1 MTLTLKSPAFREEE
15 KIPDRYARGHGNV
28 SPPLEWSGAPE
39 GTRSFALLV
48 EDPDAPRGLFRH
60 WAVHDIPPDQTRL
73 EEGEG
78 RADSDLR
85 QGANDFGN
93 TGYDGPQ
100 PPEGDGPHH
109 YHIRLAALDTDHLDV
124 GPRQRAE
131 AVWDAAQGHIL
142 EETELVGTYE
152 Q

>member
-60 WAVHDIPPDQTRL
+60 WAVHDIPPECPGL
-73 EEGEG
+73 KEGAG
-78 RADSDLR
+78 RPDSDLR

-109 YHIRLAALDTDHLDV
+109 YRIRLAALDTDHLDV

-142 EETELVGTYE
+142 EETELVGIYE

>member
-1 MTLTLKSPAFREEE
+1 MTLTLSSPAFREDG
-15 KIPDRYARGHGNV
+15 KIPDRYAREESNL

-48 EDPDAPRGLFRH
+48 EDPDAPRGMFRH
-60 WAVHDIPPDQTRL
+60 WAVHDIPPDCRRL
-73 EEGEG
+73 DEGAG
-78 RADSDLR
+78 RPDSGLR

-93 TGYDGPQ
+93 ANYDGPQ

-142 EETELVGTYE
+142 EETELVGIYE
-152 Q
+152 R

>member
-1 MTLTLKSPAFREEE
+1 MAEKSVPADIGRMSFEAALSELE
-15 KIPDRYARGHGNV
+15 KIV
-28 SPPLEWSGAPE
+28 
-39 GTRSFALLV
+39 
-48 EDPDAPRGLFRH
+48 
-60 WAVHDIPPDQTRL
+60 QRL

>member
-1 MTLTLKSPAFREEE
+1 MTLTLSSPAIHQDG
-15 KIPDRYARGHGNV
+15 KIPDRHARRHGNI
-28 SPPLEWSGAPE
+28 SPPLEWNGAPE
-39 GTRSFALLV
+39 GTRSFALLI
-48 EDPDAPRGLFRH
+48 EDPDAPRGMFRH
-60 WAVHDIPPDQTRL
+60 WAVHDIPPDCTRL
-73 EEGEG
+73 DEGAG
-78 RADSDLR
+78 RPDSDLR

-100 PPEGDGPHH
+100 PPEGSGPHH
-109 YHIRLAALDTDHLDV
+109 YHIRLAALDTDHLDL

-142 EETELVGTYE
+142 EETELVGIYE